1 MELLKLIPPNAWIFL
16 AAGSY
21 TLGYLII
28 NQMILRTLVMA
39 GGLCY
44 IAYYL
49 TAADLPLWG
58 AIFSTLITL
67 TANAIGMTALVTRNM
82 KWRVP
87 VEHRDIYPLF
97 DPLPPGD
104 FRALMAKARRYVT
117 KEERQVTRVGEAP
130 TKIYYVVS
138 GTFSVQK
145 YDTAFSMEDETF
157 VGEVAYLMDRPSAAT
172 TTFPAGLEVIEWDRE
187 QVAKT
192 SARNPRFKLALEAI
206 MSRDLARKVGLA
218 IAPATYSLDTQAA
231 RDPEENSPQSAGA

>member
-1 MELLKLIPPNAWIFL
+1 MELLGSIPPNVWIIL

-67 TANAIGMTALVTRNM
+67 TANAIGMGALFARNM

-87 VEHRDIYPLF
+87 KEHRDIYPLF
-97 DPLPPGD
+97 QPLLPGD
-104 FRALMAKARRYVT
+104 FRALMKSAT
-117 KEERQVTRVGEAP
+117 RQVLTEETIATRLNEMP
-130 TKIYYVVS
+130 SKLYYVIS
-138 GTFSVQK
+138 GRFRAAK
-145 YDTAFSMEDETF
+145 YDTAFTMEDNTF
-157 VGEVAYLMDRPSAAT
+157 VGEVAYLMNSPSAAT
-172 TTFPAGLEVIEWDRE
+172 TTLPAGVEVVVWDRAE
-187 QVAKT
+187 IANR
-192 SARNPRFKLALEAI
+192 SARNPRFKLALEAV

-218 IAPATYSLDTQAA
+218 VAPAIYSLDTETAGN
-231 RDPEENSPQSAGA
+231 PKENHA